1 MNHVVDHIIGGI
13 NFRENNAPVQS
24 QQDNTDLQHDHDGNG
39 DGKALPES
47 TPIADGV
54 EAADIIGTAQR
65 PEKGEQ
71 NEGNQERGSNGGV
84 GTRPGDKAV
93 GEDLLILQ
101 LRRGPHTV
109 DRSCQKDDNAKQ
121 DQNALGNIGIN
132 DGIIAAEG
140 DIQEHNDTKTN
151 DRSTVRKP
159 GGDIKK
165 DANGGKLGYQ
175 QRDGKGNDKQ
185 RSNETGGAAF
195 KAFFQKIRDSE
206 KIEITGAGTEFA
218 PQQPPA

>member
-1 MNHVVDHIIGGI
+1 MV
-13 NFRENNAPVQS
+13 
-24 QQDNTDLQHDHDGNG
+24 
-39 DGKALPES
+39 
-47 TPIADGV
+47 ADGV
-54 EAADIIGTAQR
+54 KAADIIGTAQR
-65 PEKGEQ
+65 PKKGEQ

-101 LRRGPHTV
+101 LRGWPNSV
-109 DRSCQKDDNAKQ
+109 DRGGQQDDDAQQ
-121 DQNALGNIGIN
+121 DQKALGNIGIN
-132 DGIIAAEG
+132 NGIIAAEG
-140 DIQEHNDTKTN
+140 DIQEHNDAKTN

-165 DANGGKLGYQ
+165 DADGSELSNQ
-175 QRDGKGNDKQ
+175 QRHRKGDDEQ
-185 RSNETGGAAF
+185 RSNETGGTAF
-195 KAFFQKIRDSE
+195 KAFFQKIWDSE